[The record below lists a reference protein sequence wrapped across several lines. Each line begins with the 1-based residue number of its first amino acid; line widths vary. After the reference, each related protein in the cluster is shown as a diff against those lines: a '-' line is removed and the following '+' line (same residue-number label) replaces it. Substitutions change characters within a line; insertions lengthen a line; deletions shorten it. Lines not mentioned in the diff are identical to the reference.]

1 MIGQFRILRKTS
13 QKRRFPKVDR
23 LSAPF
28 APRNTTSFIIL
39 AKKFGG
45 IASLVSPYA
54 VTPAILMTPTL
65 SPSTE
70 VVVEVEFS

>member
-1 MIGQFRILRKTS
+1 MIGQFRILRQTS

-28 APRNTTSFIIL
+28 APRNTTSFIIR

-45 IASLVSPYA
+45 IASR
-54 VTPAILMTPTL
+54 VTICNDSGDPDDTN
-65 SPSTE
+65 
-70 VVVEVEFS
+70 VVTID